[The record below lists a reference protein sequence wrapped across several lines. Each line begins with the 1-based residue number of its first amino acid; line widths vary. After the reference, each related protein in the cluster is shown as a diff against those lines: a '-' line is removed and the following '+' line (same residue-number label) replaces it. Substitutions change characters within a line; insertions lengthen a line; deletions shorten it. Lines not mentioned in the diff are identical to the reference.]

1 MKERKCKVCSK
12 KSSGKYVYCSECYT
26 KIKTTYS
33 IFNTIQK
40 EWKLEAKQ
48 EDAKYFYFVN
58 EVEAILSG
66 EKSMVIGRKGEGK
79 TALAQYIYSQS
90 NCNVFTEKMTFKNF
104 PFNIIYSL
112 IDKNF
117 TRPNQYISIWKY
129 LIYTTICKQ
138 MIKNQNID
146 KEITNQLTKIFPIT
160 DKNNNL
166 SRLIET
172 YTIKDFGFQIMSS
185 GVNISREKVKTEISW
200 IEAIDIFEDT
210 IRNYIDDAKYYI
222 VFDELDE
229 DYKEFR
235 DEQERTNYFDML
247 TGLFK
252 AIQDVRYLFE
262 DQNKNIFPI
271 VFLRTDIYNQI
282 TYSDKN
288 KWSDSII
295 NIIWTPDKLKE
306 LIRHR
311 LNILCGTKSLS
322 FDECWR
328 QIFGSGK
335 LGYGLRKSKSM
346 SSFEYILRS
355 TQNRPRDFIK
365 YFQEC
370 AKQALNSNAL
380 LVTPKLVREAD
391 NEFSEYMKRE
401 IIDEMYAVLP
411 EYEDIFS
418 ILSLIRKQTFK
429 PSEFVEKYE
438 QMVDDSLITDRGA
451 EKVLKLLFDFSVI
464 GNVPAIKNQ
473 AIFKYEK
480 ESAKFNFKENIIVHR
495 GLYKA
500 LQIF

>member
-1 MKERKCKVCSK
+1 
-12 KSSGKYVYCSECYT
+12 
-26 KIKTTYS
+26 
-33 IFNTIQK
+33 
-40 EWKLEAKQ
+40 
-48 EDAKYFYFVN
+48 
-58 EVEAILSG
+58 
-66 EKSMVIGRKGEGK
+66 
-79 TALAQYIYSQS
+79 
-90 NCNVFTEKMTFKNF
+90 
-104 PFNIIYSL
+104 
-112 IDKNF
+112 
-117 TRPNQYISIWKY
+117 
-129 LIYTTICKQ
+129 
-138 MIKNQNID
+138 
-146 KEITNQLTKIFPIT
+146 
-160 DKNNNL
+160 
-166 SRLIET
+166 
-172 YTIKDFGFQIMSS
+172 
-185 GVNISREKVKTEISW
+185 
-200 IEAIDIFEDT
+200 
-210 IRNYIDDAKYYI
+210 
-222 VFDELDE
+222 
-229 DYKEFR
+229 
-235 DEQERTNYFDML
+235 ML

-335 LGYGLRKSKSM
+335 LGYGLRKYKSM

-370 AKQALNSNAL
+370 AKQALNSNTL

-438 QMVDDSLITDRGA
+438 QMVDDRLITDRGA